1 MANSSII
8 VARFAW
14 SFVSR
19 QVALDYLRKD
29 FDEYKNQYGL
39 GGNRAQGLLPEPLAM
54 IG

>member
-29 FDEYKNQYGL
+29 FDEYKPVRLDGI
-39 GGNRAQGLLPEPLAM
+39 RAKGLLPEPLAI